1 MRKLAILF
9 LLLAPATLLAQPYD
23 RDERWRE
30 RRAPLYGA
38 PAWNLF
44 EVTPFG
50 GYRYGGT
57 LWADQSNLFVFDTD
71 VASGGNVGLNV
82 GIPIGGTPMKL
93 ELMVNQQRTYLS
105 GGSGLFEPNIRLADF
120 DITYFHGGV
129 QVPLG
134 PLGGATPFLI
144 LSAGVANLRPDLADV
159 VAENRFSAS
168 AGLGVKVPFNRNV
181 GLRVEARGYYTSLGG
196 DDRGDCF
203 RCSYDGYGRDLY
215 QGETNV
221 GLVVSF

>member
-1 MRKLAILF
+1 MRRLALV
-9 LLLAPATLLAQPYD
+9 LLLLIPSSLLAQP
-23 RDERWRE
+23 RDDRWRE
-30 RRAPLYGA
+30 RPASLYRT

-57 LWADQSNLFVFDTD
+57 LWAERSNLFVFDTD
-71 VASGGNVGLNV
+71 VASSGNLGLNF

-105 GGSGLFEPNIRLADF
+105 GGTGLFEPTIRLADF
-120 DITYFHGGV
+120 DITYYHGGL
-129 QVPLG
+129 QIPLG
-134 PLGGATPFLI
+134 TPHGFNPFFVI
-144 LSAGVANLRPDLADV
+144 SAGVANLRPDLPGV

-181 GLRVEARGYYTSLGG
+181 GLRVEARGYFTTLG
-196 DDRGDCF
+196 DDRDDCF

-221 GLVVSF
+221 GLVFSF